1 VGHNKEISGG
11 LRISFRTKF

>member
-11 LRISFRTKF
+11 LRIKVRTKF